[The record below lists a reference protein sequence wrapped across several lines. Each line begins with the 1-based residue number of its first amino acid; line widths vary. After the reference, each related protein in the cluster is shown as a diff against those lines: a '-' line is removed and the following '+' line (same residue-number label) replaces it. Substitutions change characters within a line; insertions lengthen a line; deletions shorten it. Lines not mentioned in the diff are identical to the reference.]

1 MGEERPRNRKKLMT
15 SKSVSFFWWKHV
27 LMVWYIF
34 FHAYRIHHLRW
45 WVLRLQRGDL
55 NHSPNTFPV
64 FELGLHPNYQG
75 SWTFT
80 RVCTT
85 VNIHKSNLL
94 VVNKGQS
101 DRKRRTTICRLR
113 LMYISAWGGELT
125 ALQRPLVGRQG
136 SRGLADPPPKNTT
149 RLSARQAS
157 ARAIKHTAPISQ
169 STLSRNLITV
179 SDFNRI
185 LDLDTPTEL
194 TTRKTDRKGGKKLLV
209 VCVSASTLLT
219 VCQINIV
226 YQHRSA
232 VAVVLYDSRSYC
244 WLPVAVLS
252 WNRLQTGAM

>member
-1 MGEERPRNRKKLMT
+1 M
-15 SKSVSFFWWKHV
+15 
-27 LMVWYIF
+27 
-34 FHAYRIHHLRW
+34 
-45 WVLRLQRGDL
+45 
-55 NHSPNTFPV
+55 NHSLNTFPV

-252 WNRLQTGAM
+252 